1 MYIDALRAECQ
12 TVPVQSRDHHI
23 ISAALSVF
31 ARYGVS
37 KTTMNDIAAE
47 AGVARQTLYN
57 AFPGKSDLL
66 RAAVRMKME
75 EGLEA
80 LREAWSETQDLGAR
94 IDAFFA
100 HGVVTWFDAI
110 HASPEFA
117 ELLDGM
123 HAVASEEIAEGNA
136 RWIAFAEAGMREIG
150 VAPNDPDVTLQ
161 EVADFLFTAAK
172 SAKDAAA
179 TREELVARLK
189 VLRSA
194 VLSMTH
200 IP

>member
-1 MYIDALRAECQ
+1 MQ
-12 TVPVQSRDHHI
+12 TRDHHI

-80 LREAWSETQDLGAR
+80 LREAWLETQDLGAR

-110 HASPEFA
+110 HASPEIA

-136 RWIAFAEAGMREIG
+136 RWIAFAEAGMRETG
-150 VAPNDPDVTLQ
+150 VAPNDGDVTLQ

-172 SAKDAAA
+172 SAKDASAS
-179 TREELVARLK
+179 REELLARLK

-200 IP
+200 IQ